1 MNKHVLLAAMLLLPL
16 SAFARGSSGLGTWLI
31 LAATLGAAYLMVLI
45 VFGGPITLI
54 NKLSGRPPH
63 HDVGGKVFALSF
75 LFGPLLGVPLMYA
88 FEKSDAGY
96 CPLIGWLASVFI
108 LNYVLSRNRD

>member
-1 MNKHVLLAAMLLLPL
+1 MLLLPL
-16 SAFARGSSGLGTWLI
+16 SAFARASSGLGTWLI

-45 VFGGPITLI
+45 VFGGPFILL
-54 NKLSGRPPH
+54 NKLSGQPPH
-63 HDVGGKVFALSF
+63 DDIGVKVFALSF

-96 CPLIGWLASVFI
+96 GLLIGWLASVFI
-108 LNYVLSRNRD
+108 LNSVLSHNRD